1 MYKVYVN
8 YTKGENVRDIFD
20 DEFIFANIETARKA
34 YNDFANKGYSV
45 ELCKHCSDCNMY
57 ETVCAV

>member
-20 DEFIFANIETARKA
+20 DEFIFADIDTAQDA
-34 YNDFANKGYSV
+34 FNSLASKGYSV
-45 ELCKHCSDCNMY
+45 ELCKRCSDCNMY
-57 ETVCAV
+57 ETLCAV